1 MVLLILTRQIFFV
14 TFFILFCSGASKRA
28 AWDYKGRMEDME
40 QYLSTMKTT
49 QQNSIQ
55 RIEMLESQKHQLQG
69 NVVMKEKEME
79 EVIKRKFAVGF
90 YVYKIR

>member
-1 MVLLILTRQIFFV
+1 
-14 TFFILFCSGASKRA
+14 LFCSGAPKRA